1 MKEKFEKFS
10 KFFISMLGKLLL
22 MAAIGFILFNL
33 GKSVWKNYQNVQ
45 TINDKKQEIAK
56 LENENQNLKNLNMYY
71 QTDCFKE
78 IEARRKLDYKKP
90 GENVLVLP
98 ELSPNNKELTVQ
110 NVNKKQDVS
119 VEQPNAIKWYHF
131 IIN

>member
-45 TINDKKQEIAK
+45 TINDKKQESPS
-56 LENENQNLKNLNMYY
+56 LK
-71 QTDCFKE
+71 TKTK
-78 IEARRKLDYKKP
+78 I
-90 GENVLVLP
+90 
-98 ELSPNNKELTVQ
+98 
-110 NVNKKQDVS
+110 
-119 VEQPNAIKWYHF
+119 
-131 IIN
+131 